1 MAKSKYPFH
10 VGLYVYSKGTR
21 AGFLRMQR
29 QGIPRPLFRIEDK
42 LATIA
47 KRRYSALVRQ
57 LLRDIKHAT
66 KDAHVTMD
74 AAPEDESL
82 DDLLDFFEQMG
93 QELKDENQEIANRAN
108 MGSAVDSLETAWF
121 NGGDE
126 EVQAGDKIKEAI
138 ERTLQQEQDDY
149 LDRLYKDAGSKMQQV
164 LVSFSL
170 DKQKLFNDNMDAL
183 RLLYTDNAVQRLTW
197 EEEYIKRAMLKR
209 ILRYVNGEDTKLR
222 LDDLT
227 KYAYSRGDQMARL
240 FARDQM
246 QRFNKAVTL
255 ATYSSAGVTK
265 VKWVTC
271 QDQRVRDT
279 HKALNGQVF
288 NVDNLP
294 EEIDDYNCR
303 CGLVPVEWADD

>member
-1 MAKSKYPFH
+1 
-10 VGLYVYSKGTR
+10 
-21 AGFLRMQR
+21 MQR

-42 LATIA
+42 LAAIA
-47 KRRYSALVRQ
+47 KRQYSALVRR
-57 LLRDIKHAT
+57 LLKDIKAAT

-74 AAPEDESL
+74 AAPDDESL

-93 QELKDENQEIANRAN
+93 QELKDEQQDVANRAN
-108 MGSAVDSLETAWF
+108 MGSALNTLENAWF

-126 EVQAGDKIKEAI
+126 DVQAGEKIKEAI
-138 ERTLQQEQDDY
+138 ERTLQTEQDDY

-197 EEEYIKRAMLKR
+197 EQEYIKRAMLKR

-222 LDDLT
+222 LEDLT
-227 KYAYSRGDQMARL
+227 KYAYARGDQMARL

-255 ATYSSAGVTK
+255 STFASAGVTK

-271 QDQRVRDT
+271 QDQRVRDS
-279 HKALNGQVF
+279 HKQLNGQIF

-294 EEIDDYNCR
+294 PEIDDYNCR
-303 CGLVPVEWADD
+303 CGLVPVEWADDND